1 MLKNSKVLGIVLDDV
16 LFRLGEVAQVRGK
29 EDVLLQNL
37 VHVVVEGLVLEAV
50 RVVLSLVDAKAQR
63 AIRFAL
69 RFVEAIDESA
79 ILWLWLELS
88 VVPP

>member
-1 MLKNSKVLGIVLDDV
+1 MKNSKVLGIVLDDV

>member
-50 RVVLSLVDAKAQR
+50 CVVLSLVDAKAQR

>member
-1 MLKNSKVLGIVLDDV
+1 MKNSKVLGIVLDDV

-37 VHVVVEGLVLEAV
+37 VHVVVECLGLEAV
-50 RVVLSLVDAKAQR
+50 CVVLSLVDAKAQR

>member
-1 MLKNSKVLGIVLDDV
+1 MKNSKVLGIVLDDV

-50 RVVLSLVDAKAQR
+50 CVVLSLVDAKAQR